1 MITLFFSVLL
11 SLSLSPCLG
20 CVSDPVNDDKLRD
33 ALIAV
38 SCVLVVVSAVMLI
51 IGFLGGHYLGQKYRK
66 SHDQATSNTAATPD
80 PSSEGVD
87 DLDLN
92 KNVAYITL
100 RPR

>member
-1 MITLFFSVLL
+1 MSELIYQIFISCT
-11 SLSLSPCLG
+11 G
-20 CVSDPVNDDKLRD
+20 CVSNNDKMRD
-33 ALIAV
+33 TLIAV

-51 IGFLGGHYLGQKYRK
+51 IGFLSGHYLGQKYRK
-66 SHDQATSNTAATPD
+66 SHDQATNNTAATPN

-87 DLDLN
+87 DLELN